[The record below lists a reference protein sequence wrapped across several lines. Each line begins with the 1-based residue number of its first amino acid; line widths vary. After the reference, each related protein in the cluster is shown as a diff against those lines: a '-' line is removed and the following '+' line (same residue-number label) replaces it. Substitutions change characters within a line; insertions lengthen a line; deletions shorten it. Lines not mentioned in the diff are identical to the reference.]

1 MGIVIKEAPDGGA
14 ERERGGV
21 DTWML
26 VTLCVLGG
34 MAALALVWLVAVAAQ
49 RFALKSLEKSLRPRV
64 ERRYA
69 AENILLASYEAD
81 FFGLESRGLGQVR
94 GNGALILTPGELHFI
109 QAVPG
114 REVVIPL
121 EGITAVSVV
130 RSHLKKWVARDL
142 LRVDYRTPGG
152 PEAAAWFVYDPSG
165 WKGAL
170 EAARAVLENGAH
182 RG

>member
-1 MGIVIKEAPDGGA
+1 
-14 ERERGGV
+14 V
-21 DTWML
+21 DAWLL
-26 VTLCVLGG
+26 VTMCVLGG
-34 MAALALVWLVAVAAQ
+34 MAALALVWLAAVAAQ
-49 RFALKSLEKSLRPRV
+49 RFVLKSLERRLRPRV

-94 GNGALILTPGELHFI
+94 GNGALALTPGELYFI
-109 QAVPG
+109 QAVLG

-121 EGITAVSVV
+121 EDITAVSVV
-130 RSHLKKWVARDL
+130 RSHLKKWVPRDL
-142 LRVDYRTPGG
+142 LRVDYRTPEG

-165 WKGAL
+165 WKEVL
-170 EAARAVLENGAH
+170 EAARAVLEAGAH